1 MIEPSV
7 YSMCLLICSLCSSGL
22 SQHILASSVSLLR
35 ASEIEDLI
43 TGKDDRYRSS
53 AMQNVVPSEVIA
65 VPK

>member
-1 MIEPSV
+1 
-7 YSMCLLICSLCSSGL
+7 MCVAGL